1 MQVCTHASPGKRE
14 RTHSAIVNA
23 AITLIA
29 EKGLESSSIDDLM
42 ATAGMARGTFYNYF
56 QCREDVLHAVIRE
69 IQHTLISEVVDHIPA
84 DLPAENIV
92 ACMLYGYI
100 QFCHDARHIGATLLR
115 IGGFSPWVKADEK
128 PHSGFARIDQALL
141 QLCGEAVSFTSARI
155 YMEGMSNN
163 ILCHLLAGRLE
174 ENHVKELLALTLRGL
189 GIREKAIRQSLT
201 VASEF
206 AARIAKPRPA

>member
-1 MQVCTHASPGKRE
+1 MQATTTASPGKRE
-14 RTHSAIVNA
+14 RTRTAIVNA

-56 QCREDVLHAVIRE
+56 QCRDDVLHAVSRE
-69 IQHTLISEVVDHIPA
+69 IQQTLICEVVEFIPA
-84 DLPAENIV
+84 ELPAEHIV
-92 ACMLYGYI
+92 ACMLFGYV

-115 IGGFSPWVKADEK
+115 IGGFSPWVKADEE
-128 PHSGFARIDQALL
+128 PHSGFARIDNALL
-141 QLCGEAVSFTSARI
+141 QLCGDRVSFTSARI

-163 ILCHLLAGRLE
+163 SLCHLLAGRVAE
-174 ENHVKELLALTLRGL
+174 DHVKELLGLTLRGL
-189 GIREKAIRQSLT
+189 GVGDKAINQAVS

-206 AARIAKPRPA
+206 AGTIATHRPL